1 MIFTEIEKELI
12 GKMLIERQELSGLS
26 QAKFA
31 KANDFNPAD
40 ISNLRGETW
49 RKQQTLIGESKWI
62 RFARFVGYNRKAE
75 LTWNTANTR
84 VKSEIDAQLT
94 ACKNYAFTA
103 ILCDDAG
110 IGKTYAC
117 KEFAARQPHVYYI
130 DCSNCRSSRRLI
142 KAIGKAVGVDLNAR
156 IDDIFEDAMYILS
169 ITERPLL
176 IFDEAGDLEDRAFL
190 ELKRLYNN
198 LQFVCGIY
206 LVGAGG
212 LKKKIERGEASNKVG
227 FTENFSRFGKDF
239 TKIMPVVPEDRA
251 DRLIE
256 MTEQLLAANDVTD
269 KQQVEAIKLKV
280 ITGGLKDMRKVY
292 REVLKIRIK
301 KEAGL

>member
-1 MIFTEIEKELI
+1 MIFTEIEKEMI
-12 GKMLIERQELSGLS
+12 GKMLLERQELSGLS

-62 RFARFVGYNRKAE
+62 RFARFVGYNRKNE

-84 VKSEIDAQLT
+84 VKLEIDAQLT
-94 ACKNYAFTA
+94 ACKSYAFTA

-117 KEFAARQPHVYYI
+117 KEFAARNPHVYYI
-130 DCSNCRSSRRLI
+130 DCSNARSSRRLI
-142 KAIGKAVGVDLNAR
+142 KAIGKAVGVDTNGR
-156 IDDIFEDAMYILS
+156 IDDIFEDAMYVLS
-169 ITERPLL
+169 VTDQALL
-176 IFDEAGDLEDRAFL
+176 IFDEVGDLDDKAFL

-198 LQFVCGIY
+198 LESICGIY
-206 LVGAGG
+206 LVGSDG
-212 LKKKIERGEASNKVG
+212 LKKKIERGEATRKVG
-227 FTENFSRFGKDF
+227 YTENFSRYGKDF
-239 TKIMPVVPEDRA
+239 TKIMPIVPEERA
-251 DRLIE
+251 ARLLE
-256 MTEQLLAANDVTD
+256 MTEQLLSANDVTD
-269 KQQVEAIKLKV
+269 KNQVEAIKMKV

>member
-12 GKMLIERQELSGLS
+12 GKMLLERQELSGLS

-31 KANDFNPAD
+31 KSNDFNPAD

-49 RKQQTLIGESKWI
+49 RKQPTLIGDTKWI
-62 RFARFVGYNRKAE
+62 KFARFVGYNRKSE

-84 VKSEIDAQLT
+84 VKLEIDAQLN
-94 ACKNYAFTA
+94 ACKSYSFTA

-117 KEFAARQPHVYYI
+117 KEFAARNPHVYYI
-130 DCSNCRSSRRLI
+130 DCSNSRSRLRFI
-142 KAIGKAVGVDLNAR
+142 RAIGKAVGVDTNDRA
-156 IDDIFEDAMYILS
+156 DEVFENAMYVLRM
-169 ITERPLL
+169 TDQPLL
-176 IFDEAGDLEDRAFL
+176 IIDETGDLDDKAFL

-198 LQFVCGIY
+198 LEGICGFY
-206 LVGAGG
+206 LVGADG
-212 LKKKIERGEASNKVG
+212 LKKKIERGEASKKVG
-227 FTENFSRFGKDF
+227 FTEIFSRFGKKF
-239 TKIMPVVPEDRA
+239 TKIMPVEIEDRK
-251 DRLIE
+251 E
-256 MTEQLLAANDVTD
+256 MLMAMTCELMTANDVTD
-269 KQQVEAIKLKV
+269 KQQRAMILNAVF
-280 ITGGLKDMRKVY
+280 TSGLKDMRTVY